1 MKKTV
6 SLAMAAL
13 LAVISGCGGGDSGA
27 AAPGAAPAPAK
38 GAATDDKKAAPSG
51 PITLKMWTTEKDLLK
66 SYLDDFTAA
75 NPNIKVEAE
84 FMGDYDEM
92 AKKVQ
97 AGIVSNSLPHV
108 VQLGQ
113 RHAIP
118 QIADSGKLLPIE
130 SFMTKEE
137 MDDVL
142 PGFWQR
148 YTYKGKRWVIPFQAS
163 TPVIYYNKTL
173 LEKNGAK
180 APDTWDDLIEAGKKV
195 SGNGT
200 WGFNLNTDSPW
211 YFQPMVWN
219 RGGQLIK
226 NDGTPSLN
234 SKEVVDT
241 LRSIQDAV
249 HVSKVMPP
257 NQIKTSN
264 EDFIAGRLG
273 VYFRSGAGL
282 AGLKKQVGDKFQIGV
297 AFLPKIKERW
307 VPIGGNGLG
316 IFKSDKT
323 YEEASWKLVSFLTT
337 KESTAKNSM
346 STGYIPIK
354 KSAFELPE
362 FKEHLTKDPN
372 FKVAIDQTQY
382 LRGEGIHPADALIW
396 SGIIK
401 AIETVHNDA
410 KADPQAVMDKLQAE
424 VVDYMKTY
432 K

>member
-1 MKKTV
+1 MKKTAFL
-6 SLAMAAL
+6 SMAVL
-13 LAVISGCGGGDSGA
+13 LAFMTGCGGGSGNPA
-27 AAPGAAPAPAK
+27 GDGADKNGSADGKSAAPA
-38 GAATDDKKAAPSG
+38 G
-51 PITLKMWTTEKDLLK
+51 PVTLKMWTTDSGLLK
-66 SYLDDFTAA
+66 DYLDAFHSA

-97 AGIVSNSLPHV
+97 AGIVSATTPHV

-130 SFMTKEE
+130 SFMSKAEIE
-137 MDDVL
+137 DVM

-148 YTYKGKRWVIPFQAS
+148 YTYKGKKWVIPFQSS
-163 TPVIYYNKTL
+163 TPVLYYNKTL
-173 LEKNGAK
+173 FEKNGVK
-180 APDTWDDLIEAGKKV
+180 VPDTWDELIEAGKKLA
-195 SGNGT
+195 GNGT
-200 WGFNLNTDSPW
+200 WGVNLSSDSPW

-226 NDGTPSLN
+226 ADGTPNLN
-234 SKEVVDT
+234 GKEAVET

-257 NQIKTSN
+257 NQIKTST
-264 EDFIAGRLG
+264 EDFNAGKLAML
-273 VYFRSGAGL
+273 FRSGASL
-282 AGLKKQVGDKFQIGV
+282 AGMKKQVGDKFEIGV

-316 IFKSDKT
+316 IFKSDKAH
-323 YEEASWKLVSFLTT
+323 EEASWKLVSFLT
-337 KESTAKNSM
+337 SVDNTAKNSM
-346 STGYIPIK
+346 QTGYIPIK
-354 KSAFELPE
+354 TSAFELPS

-372 FKVAIDQTQY
+372 FKVTIDQAQF
-382 LRGEGIHPADALIW
+382 LRGESIHPADALIW
-396 SGIIK
+396 SGIIN
-401 AIETVHNDA
+401 AIEAVHNDP
-410 KADPQAVMDKLQAE
+410 KLDPQTIMDKLQAE
-424 VVDYMKTY
+424 VVDYMKSY